1 MLQVHIER
9 ELHTV
14 LGMALQGQL
23 ELLCSKGFERI
34 RVYVDPQ
41 SALKSLETKF
51 PNVSIDVAGAK
62 DYVPK
67 ADIKIR
73 RIKERYRSIKTSL
86 AWKLPMI
93 LVKD

>member
-1 MLQVHIER
+1 
-9 ELHTV
+9 
-14 LGMALQGQL
+14 
-23 ELLCSKGFERI
+23 
-34 RVYVDPQ
+34 
-41 SALKSLETKF
+41 
-51 PNVSIDVAGAK
+51 VAGAK